1 MTALNHIPEEY
12 EPQFHESETPDNA
25 TLASDAYGD
34 DYGDMSQ
41 FTNPRKR
48 KRMEDVLTP
57 QDEQHQLWAE
67 ELLDYFM
74 LLESPSDPFHR
85 PPNPPPGI
93 NLDRPIDD
101 KGHTALHWAAAM
113 GDTSVVRDL
122 ISRGA
127 SIDCLSKSGET
138 PLMRA
143 VIFTNS
149 FDKQTME
156 KIAGWL
162 IQTVAFTEWF
172 GSTVFHHI
180 AATTSSKSKYACAR
194 YYLDAILNRMA
205 EIFSPMEIEKILNI
219 QDRAGDTAITIAAR
233 NGARKC
239 VRGLIGRNAAVDIPN
254 DAGET
259 ADELIV
265 QLNHRRR
272 DGRHRQLSS
281 SPFQLDPNI
290 NGNSHLLNGSINGS
304 RIVNLAHN
312 PLMGS
317 SPSLFPQ
324 EAQPRASEASKSA
337 KLAAS
342 YDAEIGEKETEV
354 TELERVVRGRK
365 EEIDGL
371 KRGVRDLVMRDQDD
385 QTDARLCQQLDAL
398 VQQVETQREAAQ
410 KGELDRLMHEEMAS
424 PTSSSSNAKPADGNL
439 PNGHKADHTSG
450 DDDKEQLIRR
460 IAEMQSARRDL
471 VKEVVLHQSL
481 AGVADRQAD
490 YRRLITG
497 ALGVRDEE
505 VEGLLQDI
513 CSELE
518 EAGEGHVG
526 AGIAAAV
533 AAASAA
539 NANVAGGAVAV

>member
-1 MTALNHIPEEY
+1 MTLV
-12 EPQFHESETPDNA
+12 
-25 TLASDAYGD
+25 SDAYAE
-34 DYGDMSQ
+34 DYGDVSQ
-41 FTNPRKR
+41 FTGSRKR

-85 PPNPPPGI
+85 PPTPPPGV

-113 GDTSVVRDL
+113 GDTGVVRDL
-122 ISRGA
+122 ITRGA
-127 SIDCLSKSGET
+127 STDCLSKSGET

-149 FDKQTME
+149 YDKQTME

-281 SPFQLDPNI
+281 SPFQLDSGM
-290 NGNSHLLNGSINGS
+290 NGASHLLNGSMNGS
-304 RIVNLAHN
+304 RSNLASH
-312 PLMGS
+312 PFMGS
-317 SPSLFPQ
+317 SPLIGQDSQ
-324 EAQPRASEASKSA
+324 QRCSEASTFLTTQIFPLLQSKSA
-337 KLAAS
+337 KLAAA
-342 YDAEIGEKETEV
+342 YDAEIGEKDSEV
-354 TELERVVRGRK
+354 AELERVVRGRK

-371 KRGVRDLVMRDQDD
+371 KRGVRDFVVRDRADSFDTQ
-385 QTDARLCQQLDAL
+385 QAAQLDSLTAE
-398 VQQVETQREAAQ
+398 VESRREASQAA
-410 KGELDRLMHEEMAS
+410 ELDAFVREEQ
-424 PTSSSSNAKPADGNL
+424 NADTNGTD
-439 PNGHKADHTSG
+439 GHKEQGDADIAASR
-450 DDDKEQLIRR
+450 DELVKR
-460 IAEMQSARRDL
+460 ILDMQAARRQL
-471 VKEVVLHQSL
+471 VRDVVRHQSL
-481 AGVADRQAD
+481 AGLADKQAD

-505 VEGLLQDI
+505 VEGLLEDI
-513 CSELE
+513 CAELE
-518 EAGEGHVG
+518 EAGETGGVLSG
-526 AGIAAAV
+526 LGGGRGVIAASAGNAAGNGAV
-533 AAASAA
+533 AA
-539 NANVAGGAVAV
+539 